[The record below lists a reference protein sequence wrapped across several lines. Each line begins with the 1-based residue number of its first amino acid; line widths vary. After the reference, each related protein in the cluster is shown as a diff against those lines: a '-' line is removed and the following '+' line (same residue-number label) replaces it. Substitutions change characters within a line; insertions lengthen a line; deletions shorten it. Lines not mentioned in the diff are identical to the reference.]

1 MEIVIT
7 EAESGKSLRDY
18 LKKDLGMSRAEL
30 SHLKSLETGIMING
44 VRVTVRAV
52 LAAGDVLFL
61 DRDDAEAGENVVPS
75 DIPLDIIYEDGEII
89 ALNKPAG
96 MPTHPSHGHYDD
108 TLANGLAFYFAK
120 KNIPFIF
127 RAVNRLDR
135 DTSGI
140 VLVAKNRASA
150 YRISSEMSRGGI
162 KKTYIAVAEGAVYQ
176 SGTVIANIKRR
187 YESIIERTVCPEN
200 EGQYAETRY
209 TPLYTDGNV
218 TLLEMHPVTGRTHQ
232 IRVHMAYI
240 GHPLCGDTLYGKESE
255 LIGRQALH
263 CSRLEFTHPATGERI
278 TLTAPV
284 KGDMERL
291 CRRIGADVT
300 GIIRITRKDIT

>member
-1 MEIVIT
+1 MPMEIVIT
-7 EAESGKSLRDY
+7 EAENGKCLRDY
-18 LKKDLGMSRAEL
+18 LKNDLGMSRAEL
-30 SHLKSLETGIMING
+30 SHLKSLDTGIMING

-61 DRDDAEAGENVVPS
+61 DRDDAAAGENVMPG
-75 DIPLDIIYEDGEII
+75 DIPLDIIYEDGDII

-96 MPTHPSHGHYDD
+96 MPTHPSHGHYYD

-120 KNIPFIF
+120 KSIPFVF

-150 YRISSEMSRGGI
+150 YRISSEMSRGEI
-162 KKTYIAVAEGAVYQ
+162 KKTYIAAAVGAVYQ

-200 EGQYAETRY
+200 EGQYAETQY
-209 TPLYTDGNV
+209 APLYTDGKV
-218 TLLEMHPVTGRTHQ
+218 TLLEVRPVTGRTHQ

-240 GHPLCGDTLYGKESE
+240 GHPLCGDTLYGEESE

-263 CSRLEFTHPATGERI
+263 CSRLEFTHPTTGERI
-278 TLTAPV
+278 TLSAPL

-291 CRRIGADVT
+291 CRRIGADIAGAV
-300 GIIRITRKDIT
+300 

>member
-7 EAESGKSLRDY
+7 EAENEKCLRDY

-61 DRDDAEAGENVVPS
+61 DRNDAAAGENVMPG
-75 DIPLDIIYEDGEII
+75 DIPLDIIYEDDDII

-96 MPTHPSHGHYDD
+96 MPTHPSHGHYYD

-120 KNIPFIF
+120 KSIPFVF

-162 KKTYIAVAEGAVYQ
+162 KKTYIAAAVGAVYQ

-187 YESIIERTVCPEN
+187 FESIIERTVCPEN

-209 TPLYTDGNV
+209 APLYTDGKV
-218 TLLEMHPVTGRTHQ
+218 TLLEVRPVTGRTHQ

-240 GHPLCGDTLYGKESE
+240 GHPLCGDTLYGEESE

-263 CSRLEFTHPATGERI
+263 CSRLEFTHPTTGERI
-278 TLTAPV
+278 TLTAPL

-291 CRRIGADVT
+291 CRRIGADIAGAV
-300 GIIRITRKDIT
+300 

>member
-7 EAESGKSLRDY
+7 EAENRKCLRDY

-30 SHLKSLETGIMING
+30 SHLKSLDTGIMING

-61 DRDDAEAGENVVPS
+61 DRDDAAAGENVMPG
-75 DIPLDIIYEDGEII
+75 DIPLDIIYEDGDII

-96 MPTHPSHGHYDD
+96 MPTHPSHGHYYD

-120 KNIPFIF
+120 KSIPFVF

-162 KKTYIAVAEGAVYQ
+162 KKTYIAAAVGAVYQ

-209 TPLYTDGNV
+209 APLYTDGKV
-218 TLLEMHPVTGRTHQ
+218 TLLEVRPVTGRTHQ

-240 GHPLCGDTLYGKESE
+240 GHPLCGDTLYGEESE

-263 CSRLEFTHPATGERI
+263 CSRLEFTHPTTGERI
-278 TLTAPV
+278 ILSAPL

-291 CRRIGADVT
+291 CRRIGADIAGAV
-300 GIIRITRKDIT
+300 

>member
-7 EAESGKSLRDY
+7 EAESGKCLRDY

-44 VRVTVRAV
+44 IRVTVRAV

-61 DRDDAEAGENVVPS
+61 DRDDTEAGENVVPC
-75 DIPLDIIYEDGEII
+75 DIPLDIIYEDNDII

-120 KNIPFIF
+120 KNIPFVF

-150 YRISSEMSRGGI
+150 YRISSEMSRGEI
-162 KKTYIAVAEGAVYQ
+162 KKTYIAAAEGAVYQ

-200 EGQYAETRY
+200 EGQYAETRF
-209 TPLYTDGNV
+209 TPLYTNGNV
-218 TLLEMHPVTGRTHQ
+218 TLLEVHPVTGRTHQ

-263 CSRLEFTHPATGERI
+263 CSRLEFTHPATGENI
-278 TLTAPV
+278 TLTAPL

-291 CRRIGADVT
+291 CRRIGADIA
-300 GIIRITRKDIT
+300 GII

>member
-1 MEIVIT
+1 
-7 EAESGKSLRDY
+7 
-18 LKKDLGMSRAEL
+18 
-30 SHLKSLETGIMING
+30 
-44 VRVTVRAV
+44 
-52 LAAGDVLFL
+52 
-61 DRDDAEAGENVVPS
+61 
-75 DIPLDIIYEDGEII
+75 
-89 ALNKPAG
+89 
-96 MPTHPSHGHYDD
+96 MPTHPSHGHYYD

-162 KKTYIAVAEGAVYQ
+162 KKTYIAAAVGAVYQ

-209 TPLYTDGNV
+209 APLYTDGKV
-218 TLLEMHPVTGRTHQ
+218 TLLEVRPVTGRTHQ

-240 GHPLCGDTLYGKESE
+240 GHPLCGDTLYGEESE

-263 CSRLEFTHPATGERI
+263 CSRLEFTHPTTGERI
-278 TLTAPV
+278 ILSAPL

-291 CRRIGADVT
+291 CRRIGADIAGAV
-300 GIIRITRKDIT
+300 

>member
-7 EAESGKSLRDY
+7 EAENGKCLGDY

-30 SHLKSLETGIMING
+30 SHLKSLDTGIMING

-61 DRDDAEAGENVVPS
+61 DRDDAAAGENVMPGE
-75 DIPLDIIYEDGEII
+75 IPLDIIYEDGDII

-96 MPTHPSHGHYDD
+96 MPTHPSHGHYYD

-120 KNIPFIF
+120 KSIPFVF

-162 KKTYIAVAEGAVYQ
+162 KKTYIAAAVGAVYQ

-209 TPLYTDGNV
+209 APLYTDGKV
-218 TLLEMHPVTGRTHQ
+218 TLLEVRPVTGRTHQ

-240 GHPLCGDTLYGKESE
+240 GHPLCGDTLYGEESE

-263 CSRLEFTHPATGERI
+263 CSRLEFTHPTTGERI
-278 TLTAPV
+278 TLSAPL

-291 CRRIGADVT
+291 CRRIGADIAGAV
-300 GIIRITRKDIT
+300 

>member
-1 MEIVIT
+1 MPEGL
-7 EAESGKSLRDY
+7 SQ
-18 LKKDLGMSRAEL
+18 KDLGMSRAEL
-30 SHLKSLETGIMING
+30 SHLKSLDTGIMING

-61 DRDDAEAGENVVPS
+61 DRDDAAAGENVMPG
-75 DIPLDIIYEDGEII
+75 DIPLDIIYEDDDII

-96 MPTHPSHGHYDD
+96 MPTHPSHGHYYD

-120 KNIPFIF
+120 KSIPFVF

-162 KKTYIAVAEGAVYQ
+162 KKTYIAAAVGAVYQ

-200 EGQYAETRY
+200 EGQYAETQY
-209 TPLYTDGNV
+209 APLYTDGKV
-218 TLLEMHPVTGRTHQ
+218 TLLEVRPVTGRTHQ

-240 GHPLCGDTLYGKESE
+240 GHPLCGDTLYGEESE

-263 CSRLEFTHPATGERI
+263 CSRLEFTHPTTGERI
-278 TLTAPV
+278 TLSAPL

-291 CRRIGADVT
+291 CRRIGADIAGAV
-300 GIIRITRKDIT
+300 

>member
-7 EAESGKSLRDY
+7 EAENGKCLTDY
-18 LKKDLGMSRAEL
+18 LKKNLGMSRAEL
-30 SHLKSLETGIMING
+30 SHLKSLDTGIMING

-61 DRDDAEAGENVVPS
+61 DRDDAAAGENVMPG
-75 DIPLDIIYEDGEII
+75 DIPLDIIYEDDDII

-96 MPTHPSHGHYDD
+96 MPTHPSHGHYYD

-120 KNIPFIF
+120 KSIPFVF

-162 KKTYIAVAEGAVYQ
+162 KKTYIAAAVGAVYQ

-209 TPLYTDGNV
+209 APLYTDGKV
-218 TLLEMHPVTGRTHQ
+218 TLLEVRPVTGRTHQ

-240 GHPLCGDTLYGKESE
+240 GHPLCGDTLYGEESE

-263 CSRLEFTHPATGERI
+263 CSRLEFTHPTTGERI
-278 TLTAPV
+278 ILSAPL

-291 CRRIGADVT
+291 CRRIGADIAGAV
-300 GIIRITRKDIT
+300 

>member
-1 MEIVIT
+1 MPMEIVIT
-7 EAESGKSLRDY
+7 EAENEKCLRDY

-61 DRDDAEAGENVVPS
+61 DRNDAAAGENVMPG
-75 DIPLDIIYEDGEII
+75 DIPLDIIYEDDDII

-96 MPTHPSHGHYDD
+96 MPTHPSHGHYYD

-120 KNIPFIF
+120 KSIPFVF

-162 KKTYIAVAEGAVYQ
+162 KKTYIAAAVGAVYQ

-187 YESIIERTVCPEN
+187 FESIIERTVCPEN

-209 TPLYTDGNV
+209 APLYTDGKV
-218 TLLEMHPVTGRTHQ
+218 TLLEVRPVTGRTHQ

-240 GHPLCGDTLYGKESE
+240 GHPLCGDTLYGEESE

-263 CSRLEFTHPATGERI
+263 CSRLEFTHPTTGERI
-278 TLTAPV
+278 TLTAPL

-291 CRRIGADVT
+291 CRRIGADIAGAV
-300 GIIRITRKDIT
+300 

>member
-1 MEIVIT
+1 MPMEIVIN
-7 EAESGKSLRDY
+7 EAESGKCLRDY
-18 LKKDLGMSRAEL
+18 LKKDLRMSRAEL
-30 SHLKSLETGIMING
+30 SHLKSLDTGIMING

-52 LAAGDVLFL
+52 LAAGDVLVL
-61 DRDDAEAGENVVPS
+61 DRDDAAAGENVMPG
-75 DIPLDIIYEDGEII
+75 DIPLEIIYEDGDII

-96 MPTHPSHGHYDD
+96 MPTHPSHGHYYD

-120 KNIPFIF
+120 KSIPFVF

-162 KKTYIAVAEGAVYQ
+162 KKTYIAAAVGAVYQ

-209 TPLYTDGNV
+209 APLYTDGKV
-218 TLLEMHPVTGRTHQ
+218 TLLEVRPVTGRTHQ

-240 GHPLCGDTLYGKESE
+240 GHPLCGDTLYGEESE

-263 CSRLEFTHPATGERI
+263 CSRLEFTHPTTGERI
-278 TLTAPV
+278 ILSAPL

-291 CRRIGADVT
+291 CRRIGADIAGAV
-300 GIIRITRKDIT
+300 

>member
-1 MEIVIT
+1 MPMEIVIT
-7 EAESGKSLRDY
+7 EAENGKCLKDY

-30 SHLKSLETGIMING
+30 SHLKSLDTGIMING

-52 LAAGDVLFL
+52 LATGDVLFL
-61 DRDDAEAGENVVPS
+61 DRDDAAAGENVMPG
-75 DIPLDIIYEDGEII
+75 DIPLDIIYEDDDII

-96 MPTHPSHGHYDD
+96 MPTHPSHGHYYD

-120 KNIPFIF
+120 KSIPFVF

-150 YRISSEMSRGGI
+150 YHISSEMSRGGI
-162 KKTYIAVAEGAVYQ
+162 KKTYIAAAVGAVYQ

-209 TPLYTDGNV
+209 APLYTDGKV
-218 TLLEMHPVTGRTHQ
+218 TLLEVRPVTGRTHQ

-240 GHPLCGDTLYGKESE
+240 GHPLCGDTLYGEESE

-263 CSRLEFTHPATGERI
+263 CSRLEFTHPTNGERI
-278 TLTAPV
+278 TLTAPL

-291 CRRIGADVT
+291 CRRIGADIAGAV
-300 GIIRITRKDIT
+300 

>member
-1 MEIVIT
+1 
-7 EAESGKSLRDY
+7 
-18 LKKDLGMSRAEL
+18 MSRAEL
-30 SHLKSLETGIMING
+30 SHLKSLDTGIMING

-52 LAAGDVLFL
+52 LATGDVLFL
-61 DRDDAEAGENVVPS
+61 DRDDAAAGENVIPG
-75 DIPLDIIYEDGEII
+75 DIPLDIIYEDDDII

-96 MPTHPSHGHYDD
+96 MPTHPSHGHYYD

-120 KNIPFIF
+120 KSIPFVF

-162 KKTYIAVAEGAVYQ
+162 KKTYIAAAVGAVYQ

-209 TPLYTDGNV
+209 APLYTDGKV
-218 TLLEMHPVTGRTHQ
+218 TLLEVRPVTGRTHQ

-240 GHPLCGDTLYGKESE
+240 GHPLCGDTLYGEESE

-263 CSRLEFTHPATGERI
+263 CSRLEFTHPTTGERI
-278 TLTAPV
+278 ILSAPL

-291 CRRIGADVT
+291 CRRIGADIAGAV
-300 GIIRITRKDIT
+300 